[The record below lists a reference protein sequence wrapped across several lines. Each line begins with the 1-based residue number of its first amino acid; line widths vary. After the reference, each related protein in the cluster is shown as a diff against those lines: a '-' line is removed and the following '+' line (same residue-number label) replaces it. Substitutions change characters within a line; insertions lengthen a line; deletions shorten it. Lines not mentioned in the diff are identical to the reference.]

1 MKKIVVYLYLLL
13 SSFGIAINGYV
24 LAQQEQS
31 CLFKNPLCFYST
43 DILSYLQILYKN
55 SRYDD
60 MLPFLYSPSE
70 LKKIGESTALKQ
82 IEKMNFGYEMK
93 RVGIKEEI
101 KGQRWKLTY
110 QRILLG
116 TTETFTIV
124 CSNNHDTTR
133 LLMNSTQR
141 KLVFYPKST
150 EKL

>member
-1 MKKIVVYLYLLL
+1 
-13 SSFGIAINGYV
+13 
-24 LAQQEQS
+24 
-31 CLFKNPLCFYST
+31 
-43 DILSYLQILYKN
+43 
-55 SRYDD
+55 
-60 MLPFLYSPSE
+60 
-70 LKKIGESTALKQ
+70 
-82 IEKMNFGYEMK
+82 MNFGYEMK

-150 EKL
+150 ENL

>member
-1 MKKIVVYLYLLL
+1 MKNIFIYLYLLL
-13 SSFGIAINGYV
+13 SSFGIANSGYV

-70 LKKIGESTALKQ
+70 LKKIGKATALKQ

-116 TTETFTIV
+116 TSETFTIE
-124 CSNNHDTTR
+124 CSNKHDTTR
-133 LLMNSTQR
+133 LLMNSTFSPV
-141 KLVFYPKST
+141 LFYPKRP
-150 EKL
+150 